1 MTSKTTSPNRDGRRP
16 RGLYVGRFQPF
27 HLGHLRVVERLRR
40 DHPEEGLLLGI
51 GSAQESHTAE
61 NPFTAGERMEMIER
75 ALVEAKVA
83 GVVPVPIP
91 DLNRHSQWV
100 AYVVSMLPKFHRVYT
115 NASLTRT
122 LFQEAGFEVQAIPFE
137 DRAELSGKRLR
148 AAMRAGRPWRNSV
161 PPAVATYLGSIHGA
175 ERVRGL
181 TFEDE
186 APPGAKRR
194 RTPAAARAS

>member
-1 MTSKTTSPNRDGRRP
+1 MTSKTTSPNRVAPRP

-75 ALVEAKVA
+75 ALAAAKVP

-100 AYVVSMLPKFHRVYT
+100 AYVVSMLPTFQRVYT
-115 NASLTRT
+115 NSSLTRT
-122 LFQEAGFEVQAIPFE
+122 LFEEAGFEVQAIPFE

-148 AAMRAGRPWRNSV
+148 AAMRTGKKWRNAV
-161 PPAVATYLGSIHGA
+161 PPAVGEYLASIHGA

-181 TFEDE
+181 TVKDD
-186 APPGAKRR
+186 PLQ
-194 RTPAAARAS
+194 